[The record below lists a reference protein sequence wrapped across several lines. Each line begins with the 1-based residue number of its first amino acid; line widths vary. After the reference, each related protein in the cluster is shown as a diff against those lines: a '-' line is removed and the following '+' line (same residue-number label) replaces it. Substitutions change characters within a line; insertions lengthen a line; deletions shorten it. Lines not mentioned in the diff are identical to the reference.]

1 MKNGPLRGC
10 FISPTMSAFMFSFS
24 PVHNGVTPFISSLRT
39 SWALATSNKGGPA
52 PATCDEGG
60 HHL

>member
-39 SWALATSNKGGPA
+39 SWALATCNKGGPA
-52 PATCDEGG
+52 PRHVC
-60 HHL
+60 